1 MFETGEDPFAIAQD
15 GGFLMR
21 EDIDA
26 VRRCVENV
34 LKRHTSL
41 VADYKN
47 GNRKIFGF
55 LMGQV
60 MREAGKGVNPQ
71 VAKEELTRQLEQ

>member
-41 VADYKN
+41 VADYKK
-47 GNRKIFGF
+47 RKQKDFRVPDGA
-55 LMGQV
+55 GV
-60 MREAGKGVNPQ
+60 REAGKGV
-71 VAKEELTRQLEQ
+71 THR